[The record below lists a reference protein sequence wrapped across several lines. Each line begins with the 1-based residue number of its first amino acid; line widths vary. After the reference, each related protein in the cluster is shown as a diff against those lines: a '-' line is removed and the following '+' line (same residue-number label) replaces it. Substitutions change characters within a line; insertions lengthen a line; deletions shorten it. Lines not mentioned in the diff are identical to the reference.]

1 MPDNTMERTQE
12 LIHEEENGQT
22 ALEDTILSDEPL
34 GDSYMETSNN
44 DPNLNLDNLK
54 KSDYF

>member
-22 ALEDTILSDEPL
+22 ALEDTIISDEPL

>member
-22 ALEDTILSDEPL
+22 ALEGTIISEEPL
-34 GDSYMETSNN
+34 GDSYTETSNN
-44 DPNLNLDNLK
+44 DPNLNLENLK